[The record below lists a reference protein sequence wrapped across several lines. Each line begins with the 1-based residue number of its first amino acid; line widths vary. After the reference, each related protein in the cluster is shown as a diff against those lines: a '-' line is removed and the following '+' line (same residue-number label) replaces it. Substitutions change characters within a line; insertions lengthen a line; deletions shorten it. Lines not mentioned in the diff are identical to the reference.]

1 MEAGRCLTAVAD
13 AMTTTIDAMTAFIVA
28 LLALS
33 VVMHALGEWSRRKAR
48 AEYESWRRAVAEYKA
63 WQSAADA
70 WRAESDARIAAAMA
84 GQEYTSNY
92 AGSSVERHLHRE
104 C

>member
-1 MEAGRCLTAVAD
+1 
-13 AMTTTIDAMTAFIVA
+13 MTTTIDAMTAFIVA

-63 WQSAADA
+63 WQSAADV
-70 WRAESDARIAAAMA
+70 DARVTAAMA
-84 GQEYTSNY
+84 TLAPEFSPFDADDYPDD
-92 AGSSVERHLHRE
+92 
-104 C
+104 

>member
-1 MEAGRCLTAVAD
+1 
-13 AMTTTIDAMTAFIVA
+13 MTAIVVA

-33 VVMHALGEWSRRKAR
+33 VIMHALGEWYRRKAR
-48 AEYESWRRAVAEYKA
+48 SEYESWRREAVAYKA

-84 GQEYTSNY
+84 AASTAPITVHWGKSTLEY
-92 AGSSVERHLHRE
+92 RPD
-104 C
+104 